1 VKRWR
6 TYVLAFGRR
15 VGEPVGFDDGPNDD
29 DRQRNPCQ
37 TTVGKKH
44 KQQKNKKAKKEKKKK
59 KRDAIYNMCQ
69 FQQLASR
76 NYPNLSM
83 NYKPIYLAEQN

>member
-1 VKRWR
+1 
-6 TYVLAFGRR
+6 VLAFGRR

-44 KQQKNKKAKKEKKKK
+44 KQQKNKKAKKEKK
-59 KRDAIYNMCQ
+59 R
-69 FQQLASR
+69 R
-76 NYPNLSM
+76 NVTLFITCVSFSNLRVATIQT
-83 NYKPIYLAEQN
+83 YQ